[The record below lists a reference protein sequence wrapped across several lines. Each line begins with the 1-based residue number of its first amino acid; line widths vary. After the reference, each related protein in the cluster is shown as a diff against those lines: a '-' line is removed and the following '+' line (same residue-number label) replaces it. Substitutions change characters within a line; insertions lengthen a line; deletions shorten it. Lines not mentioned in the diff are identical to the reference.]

1 MKRLEP
7 PVKRVDAVLDTDAY
21 NEIDDQFAI
30 AYMLA
35 SSDKINTKA
44 IYAAPFLNGKSKD
57 AKDGMEKSY
66 AEIEKIL
73 SLCKRSVPVFKGSES
88 FLEDEKTPVTSD
100 AADDLIKRAR
110 AYSEDEPLYVV
121 AIGAIT
127 NVASAI
133 LKAPEIAK
141 NLVVV
146 WLGAQGHHIGSN
158 REFNCYQ
165 DVAAARVVMSSDCA
179 FVQLPCAGVV
189 SEFRVSGPE
198 LLYWFKG
205 KGSAVADYLAD
216 NAIAEAESYAKGQ
229 VWTRVIWDVTAVAW
243 LLNDGGRFLSYR
255 IQDTRLPNY
264 GDVYESG
271 TIDKKQS
278 YVFSVRRDALMRDLV
293 QKVTKM

>member
-1 MKRLEP
+1 MKRFDP
-7 PVKRVDAVLDTDAY
+7 PKKRVDAVLDTDAY

-35 SSDKINTKA
+35 NADKINTRA
-44 IYAAPFLNGKSKD
+44 IYAAPFHNGRSKD

-88 FLEDEKTPVTSD
+88 FLEDEESPEASD
-100 AADDLIKRAR
+100 AVDDLIKRAR
-110 AYSEDEPLYVV
+110 GYSEDDPLYVV

-127 NVASAI
+127 NVASALI
-133 LKAPEIAK
+133 KAPEIAK

-146 WLGAQGHHIGSN
+146 WLGGQAHHIGSN
-158 REFNCYQ
+158 GEFNCYQ
-165 DVAAARVVMSSDCA
+165 DIAAARVVMKSDCT

-189 SEFRVSGPE
+189 SEFRISGPE
-198 LLYWFKG
+198 LEYWFKG

-216 NAIAEAESYAKGQ
+216 NAIAAAESYAKGKM
-229 VWTRVIWDVTAVAW
+229 WTRVIWDVTAVAW
-243 LLNDGGRFLSYR
+243 LLNEDNRFLSYR
-255 IQDTRLPNY
+255 VQDTRLPNY
-264 GDVYESG
+264 GNVYEDS

-278 YVFSVRRDALMRDLV
+278 YVFSVRRDALMNDLAE
-293 QKVTKM
+293 KVTAM